1 MIGEEVRQHRGIKQ
15 ISFAAIALLLS
26 LTVVALYQR
35 SQAEAQRTIGRPAP
49 PNPAMNSRR
58 RIFDPS
64 RWISEPYHN
73 YGCRER
79 WFALVPMFAALRKS
93 ASGPEH
99 QFAAP
104 QRHSRCLG
112 SCGHAN
118 GVVDPTQSDPQ
129 WTLDPGCVKTLW
141 PG

>member
-93 ASGPEH
+93 ASGPVLKSLKLLRISAFWGGPE
-99 QFAAP
+99 
-104 QRHSRCLG
+104 
-112 SCGHAN
+112 
-118 GVVDPTQSDPQ
+118 
-129 WTLDPGCVKTLW
+129 DPG
-141 PG
+141 GGSIRRE

>member
-93 ASGPEH
+93 ASGPCATPPSWACRGPVIGELRPLL
-99 QFAAP
+99 ASPAP
-104 QRHSRCLG
+104 RAPLIPAQRG
-112 SCGHAN
+112 G
-118 GVVDPTQSDPQ
+118 
-129 WTLDPGCVKTLW
+129 
-141 PG
+141 

>member
-93 ASGPEH
+93 ASAQVFGR
-99 QFAAP
+99 
-104 QRHSRCLG
+104 RHPRC
-112 SCGHAN
+112 
-118 GVVDPTQSDPQ
+118 
-129 WTLDPGCVKTLW
+129 
-141 PG
+141 

>member
-93 ASGPEH
+93 ASGPPRERSTALQQTDVRPRVH
-99 QFAAP
+99 ADDVASGAHHARAEG
-104 QRHSRCLG
+104 RH
-112 SCGHAN
+112 
-118 GVVDPTQSDPQ
+118 
-129 WTLDPGCVKTLW
+129 GCVIG
-141 PG
+141 P

>member
-1 MIGEEVRQHRGIKQ
+1 MMIGEEVRQHRGIKQ

-79 WFALVPMFAALRKS
+79 WFARVPVFAAVRKS
-93 ASGPEH
+93 ASGVRRGK
-99 QFAAP
+99 AALSSGCKSHP
-104 QRHSRCLG
+104 ATAPAG
-112 SCGHAN
+112 SNRSSHGGNEMAEAS
-118 GVVDPTQSDPQ
+118 G
-129 WTLDPGCVKTLW
+129 
-141 PG
+141 

>member
-49 PNPAMNSRR
+49 PNPAINSRR

-64 RWISEPYHN
+64 RWIREPYHN

-93 ASGPEH
+93 ACGVRRGKAALSSGCKSHP
-99 QFAAP
+99 ATAP
-104 QRHSRCLG
+104 AGSNRSSRG
-112 SCGHAN
+112 GNEVAEAF
-118 GVVDPTQSDPQ
+118 G
-129 WTLDPGCVKTLW
+129 
-141 PG
+141 